1 MTPWWIGYALLW
13 LVVLA
18 YATPGAFTAAFR
30 PAHVRFGDPMRLGV
44 WLVAAT
50 LVLHPARFLIAHDNY
65 DLFKAIYVL
74 GGISAINVFRLMRV
88 YGRGPHV

>member
-1 MTPWWIGYALLW
+1 MTHWWIGYALLW

-30 PAHVRFGDPMRLGV
+30 PSYVRFGDPMRLGV

-50 LVLHPARFLIAHDNY
+50 LVLHPMRFLLAYDNAN
-65 DLFKAIYVL
+65 LFKALYVL
-74 GGISAINVFRLMRV
+74 GGISAINVLRLMRV
-88 YGRGPHV
+88 YGRGAHV